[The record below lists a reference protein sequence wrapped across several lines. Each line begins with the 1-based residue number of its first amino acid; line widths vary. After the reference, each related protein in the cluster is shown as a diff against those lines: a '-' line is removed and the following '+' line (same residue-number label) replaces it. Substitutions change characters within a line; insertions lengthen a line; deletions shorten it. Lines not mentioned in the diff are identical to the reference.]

1 MAKKSKARVRTVRPR
16 QQPPPEVVNNPGIL
30 RYLGLQSFSPWKRR
44 PQTALAQQRWRRKLV
59 LGGVIVAL
67 VLGIGAGMRF
77 WLQLDLALRLQR
89 ALGITAVDHHYT
101 RGVVGAPVVIK
112 EFSDYT

>member
-16 QQPPPEVVNNPGIL
+16 QQPPPAVVDKPGVL
-30 RYLGLQSFSPWKRR
+30 RYLGLQSFHPWKRR
-44 PQTALAQQRWRRKLV
+44 PRTAVAQRRWRRKLV
-59 LGGVIVAL
+59 LGGVIVVLA
-67 VLGIGAGMRF
+67 LGIGAAVRF
-77 WLQLDLALRLQR
+77 WQQRDLAPRLQ
-89 ALGITAVDHHYT
+89 GTVDQHYT

>member
-30 RYLGLQSFSPWKRR
+30 RYLGLQSFSPWQRR
-44 PQTALAQQRWRRKLV
+44 PRTALAQQRWRRKLV

-77 WLQLDLALRLQR
+77 WQQRDLAPRLQ
-89 ALGITAVDHHYT
+89 GAVDHHYT